1 MDTGATD
8 HITSDLEKL
17 TVRDQYH
24 GGDQV
29 HTASGS
35 GMKIN
40 HIGHS
45 VLSSPSTKLHLR
57 NILHVP
63 QANKNLVSVNRFT
76 RDNHVFLEFHPDHF
90 LVKDQ
95 GTKNTLLQGRCEYG
109 LYPIKTP
116 HKEVLGAVKPPT
128 SLWHHRL
135 GHASL
140 PVVQRVISRHQLPF
154 AQESN
159 KAHVCDAC
167 QQGKSHQ
174 LPYPKSTSVSSNPL
188 DLVFSDVWGPAP
200 NSVGRNTYY
209 LSFIDDYSK
218 FTWIYLL
225 KHKSEVFQRF
235 HDFQQLVER

>member
-1 MDTGATD
+1 MNAVHKGGHGVGQSSKGHGGSGRSRGGRGGGGRNASSGRGNNGGGRTSSFQAGVICQICGKEGHHADICYKRYDSSYSGGAQQQRSASTATTGYGVDTNWYMDTGATD

-76 RDNHVFLEFHPDHF
+76 CDNHVFLEFHPDRF

-95 GTKNTLLQGRCEYG
+95 GTKNTLL
-109 LYPIKTP
+109 
-116 HKEVLGAVKPPT
+116 
-128 SLWHHRL
+128 
-135 GHASL
+135 
-140 PVVQRVISRHQLPF
+140 
-154 AQESN
+154 
-159 KAHVCDAC
+159 
-167 QQGKSHQ
+167 
-174 LPYPKSTSVSSNPL
+174 
-188 DLVFSDVWGPAP
+188 
-200 NSVGRNTYY
+200 
-209 LSFIDDYSK
+209 
-218 FTWIYLL
+218 
-225 KHKSEVFQRF
+225 
-235 HDFQQLVER
+235 